1 MIEYA
6 MIALLGLSVFLF
18 FISFFAKD
26 DIKQIEEQL
35 DHLTLSLAQ
44 ETYQLK
50 KRLQVLEEELL
61 IHHELPPNAVSE
73 HDSDRHAPT
82 SIKNRVFMLYKQG
95 LSYEQI
101 ARETALTIE
110 EVRMILRGLAR

>member
-1 MIEYA
+1 MEYIMI
-6 MIALLGLSVFLF
+6 GLIVFSIFLF
-18 FISFFAKD
+18 FISFLAKD
-26 DIKQIEEQL
+26 NIKQMEEQL
-35 DHLTLSLAQ
+35 DHLTLSFAQ

-61 IHHELPPNAVSE
+61 IHHENPTHIASA
-73 HDSDRHAPT
+73 HDSDRST
-82 SIKNRVFMLYKQG
+82 LTKNRVFTLYKQG

-101 ARETALTIE
+101 ARETALTTE

>member
-1 MIEYA
+1 MLEYA
-6 MIALLGLSVFLF
+6 MIALLGLSLFLF

-26 DIKQIEEQL
+26 DVKQIEEQL
-35 DHLTLSLAQ
+35 DQLTLSFAQ

-61 IHHELPPNAVSE
+61 IRHESPPHIAPA
-73 HDSDRHAPT
+73 HDNDRSAFT
-82 SIKNRVFMLYKQG
+82 KNRVFTLYKQG

-101 ARETALTIE
+101 ARETALTTE